1 MNNYLYLILVLFA
14 CLLGATAILYENWGG
29 LDKNLQ
35 EKFERLDREL
45 NS

>member
-14 CLLGATAILYENWGG
+14 CLLGATAILYEQFGG
-29 LDKNLQ
+29 LDKQLQ
-35 EKFERLDREL
+35 EKFEKLDREL